1 MNEQHR
7 TRWQI
12 KDAISSPWENLPGMY
27 TPGEIDG
34 MRRQGCFVEARLA
47 TQESKPAA
55 EDKQPRP
62 FYLMSEE

>member
-1 MNEQHR
+1 MNEHR
-7 TRWQI
+7 RSRWQI
-12 KDAISSPWENLPGMY
+12 KDTVNSSWENLPGVY

-47 TQESKPAA
+47 QQGKPAA

>member
-1 MNEQHR
+1 MNEHR
-7 TRWQI
+7 RSRWQI
-12 KDAISSPWENLPGMY
+12 KDTVNSSWENLPGAY

-47 TQESKPAA
+47 QGSKPAA

>member
-1 MNEQHR
+1 
-7 TRWQI
+7 
-12 KDAISSPWENLPGMY
+12 MY

-47 TQESKPAA
+47 QESKTVA